1 MRASAIACA
10 WCNLQGSSS
19 LLPYKISSYFSA
31 LFNQSVV
38 PSSQEWPLT
47 THLARLNGKGH
58 KIKQTNKQSI
68 NQSIDKQKTNIT
80 DTPIHE
86 LALSLHHPFQTIEIL
101 FYILLTICL
110 FHSQMTADA
119 LQAHGWDDKVAVQ
132 VPISYSHSTK
142 NDNHSN
148 FYLTYTYES
157 NILKL
162 NDSSSG
168 RVVDRVNANDIIG
181 VEIEFCLDEND
192 NGECIRS
199 SKKAFQGQEKM
210 EALEKEIGKKM
221 IDASQCDASAE
232 SEDAGIFS
240 SFGGNG
246 ATAYLNIYAYPRAL
260 PRRGILQQLK
270 ECYTNGNDN
279 GSHESLDDDETNI
292 DPTLLGYRYGKHR
305 RYKIQPTEDFAMA
318 SSLVKNIR
326 NVAGLQPT
334 NHRYLVIVNTFS
346 GKKKGRETYENVVK
360 KMLDESGIQ
369 HDVLI
374 TKRAGHAVERMME
387 QDKDAPTTDNTD
399 FGGKDIAEY
408 DGIIAMGGDGI
419 LAEVLKGLKTRSD
432 YDEVVRKLKFGI
444 VGCGTS
450 NGLAA
455 SVLYAAKVSSTGT
468 VPLIENQESKNHCK
482 PHVLSW

>member
-1 MRASAIACA
+1 M
-10 WCNLQGSSS
+10 
-19 LLPYKISSYFSA
+19 
-31 LFNQSVV
+31 
-38 PSSQEWPLT
+38 
-47 THLARLNGKGH
+47 
-58 KIKQTNKQSI
+58 
-68 NQSIDKQKTNIT
+68 
-80 DTPIHE
+80 
-86 LALSLHHPFQTIEIL
+86 
-101 FYILLTICL
+101 
-110 FHSQMTADA
+110 ADA
-119 LQAHGWDDKVAVQ
+119 LQTHGWDDKVAAQ
-132 VPISYSHSTK
+132 VPISYSNSTN

-162 NDSSSG
+162 KDSSSG
-168 RVVDRVNANDIIG
+168 HVVDRINANDIIG

-221 IDASQCDASAE
+221 IDSQCDSSDKGA
-232 SEDAGIFS
+232 DTGIC
-240 SFGGNG
+240 SFGRNG

-270 ECYTNGNDN
+270 ECYTNGN

-292 DPTLLGYRYGKHR
+292 DPTLLGYRYEKHR

-334 NHRYLVIVNTFS
+334 NHRYLVVVNPFS
-346 GKKKGRETYENVVK
+346 GTKKGRETYENVVK

-399 FGGKDIAEY
+399 FGGRDIAEY
-408 DGIIAMGGDGI
+408 DGIVAMGGDGI

-455 SVLYAAKVSSTGT
+455 SVLYAAKVSST
-468 VPLIENQESKNHCK
+468 VPLVEYQELKKPCK
-482 PHVLSW
+482 PQIVSW

>member
-58 KIKQTNKQSI
+58 KTNKQTNKQSINQSI

-110 FHSQMTADA
+110 FHSQMMADA
-119 LQAHGWDDKVAVQ
+119 LQTHGWDDKVAAQ
-132 VPISYSHSTK
+132 VPISYSNSTN

-162 NDSSSG
+162 KDSSSG
-168 RVVDRVNANDIIG
+168 HVVDRINANDIIG

-221 IDASQCDASAE
+221 IDASECDSSAKGA
-232 SEDAGIFS
+232 DTGIC

-270 ECYTNGNDN
+270 ECYTNGN
-279 GSHESLDDDETNI
+279 GSHESLDDDETNV
-292 DPTLLGYRYGKHR
+292 DPTLLGYRYEKHR

-334 NHRYLVIVNTFS
+334 NHRYLVVVNPFS
-346 GKKKGRETYENVVK
+346 GTKKGRETYENVVK

-399 FGGKDIAEY
+399 FGGRDIAEY
-408 DGIIAMGGDGI
+408 DGIVAMGGDGI

-455 SVLYAAKVSSTGT
+455 SVLYAAKVSSA
-468 VPLIENQESKNHCK
+468 VPLIDNQESKNHCK
-482 PHVLSW
+482 PHILSW

>member
-1 MRASAIACA
+1 MA
-10 WCNLQGSSS
+10 
-19 LLPYKISSYFSA
+19 
-31 LFNQSVV
+31 
-38 PSSQEWPLT
+38 
-47 THLARLNGKGH
+47 
-58 KIKQTNKQSI
+58 
-68 NQSIDKQKTNIT
+68 
-80 DTPIHE
+80 
-86 LALSLHHPFQTIEIL
+86 
-101 FYILLTICL
+101 
-110 FHSQMTADA
+110 ADA
-119 LQAHGWDDKVAVQ
+119 LQTDGWDDKVAAQ
-132 VPISYSHSTK
+132 VPISY
-142 NDNHSN
+142 NADNHSN

-162 NDSSSG
+162 KNSSSG
-168 RVVDRVNANDIIG
+168 HVFDRINVNDIIG

-199 SKKAFQGQEKM
+199 SKKAFEGQEKM
-210 EALEKEIGKKM
+210 EALEKEIGKKL
-221 IDASQCDASAE
+221 IDYQCDSSDKGADS
-232 SEDAGIFS
+232 DIC

-246 ATAYLNIYAYPRAL
+246 ATAYLNIFAYPRAL

-270 ECYTNGNDN
+270 ECYTNGNGNGNGN
-279 GSHESLDDDETNI
+279 GSHESLLDDDETNI
-292 DPTLLGYRYGKHR
+292 DPTLLGYRHENHR
-305 RYKIQPTEDFAMA
+305 RYKIQSTEDFAMA

-334 NHRYLVIVNTFS
+334 NHRYLVVVNPFS

-387 QDKDAPTTDNTD
+387 QDEDASTADNT
-399 FGGKDIAEY
+399 GIRERDIAEY
-408 DGIIAMGGDGI
+408 DGIVALGGDGI
-419 LAEVLKGLKTRSD
+419 LAEVLQGLQTRSD

-468 VPLIENQESKNHCK
+468 
-482 PHVLSW
+482 